1 MRWLLLA
8 LITLQSATCGQKG
21 PLMLP
26 DAEPSQATAV
36 PAQLGGGWPM
46 GAR

>member
-8 LITLQSATCGQKG
+8 LVTLHTATCGQKG

-26 DAEPSQATAV
+26 DDEPSATGAQVVRLV
-36 PAQLGGGWPM
+36 P
-46 GAR
+46 

>member
-21 PLMLP
+21 PLTLP
-26 DAEPSQATAV
+26 ENEPANVAPAEPAEA
-36 PAQLGGGWPM
+36 
-46 GAR
+46 

>member
-21 PLMLP
+21 PLTLP
-26 DAEPSQATAV
+26 ENEPANATPAELRGV
-36 PAQLGGGWPM
+36 
-46 GAR
+46 